1 MFENKD
7 KIESCLMALSE
18 QLEASGASTIEL
30 VVCGGV
36 ALNILGYVKR
46 PTVDVDIVAF
56 VKKDKD
62 GADSL
67 VKADF
72 LIPELKAAAEKVKKD
87 FDLKED
93 WLNVGPASVI
103 DFGFPEGL
111 MKRVQT
117 RRYGNNLIIH
127 FLGRYDQIH
136 FKLYAA
142 LTGERRIIH
151 VGDLLALSPTKEEIL
166 DAVKWI
172 MSRDSTQLYKQALGN
187 LLKQIGY
194 QDVADKL

>member
-7 KIESCLMALSE
+7 KIESVLMALSE
-18 QLEASGASTIEL
+18 QLEAEGASTIEL

-56 VKKDKD
+56 IKKNKD
-62 GADSL
+62 GVDSL
-67 VKADF
+67 VKADS
-72 LIPELKAAAEKVKKD
+72 LMPELKAAAEKVKKD

-93 WLNVGPASVI
+93 WLNVSPASVL
-103 DFGFPEGL
+103 DFGFPDGL
-111 MKRVQT
+111 MKRVQV
-117 RRYGNNLIIH
+117 RKYGGSLIIH

-142 LTGERRIIH
+142 LTSERRIIH
-151 VGDLLALSPTKEEIL
+151 VGDLLALNPTKNEIY
-166 DAVKWI
+166 DAVQWI
-172 MSRDSTQLYKQALGN
+172 MTRETALVYKQALCD

-194 QDVADKL
+194 KDVADKI